1 MVPKTVTITSSEG
14 LHLRP
19 ATNLCKVAVS
29 YDCDVTF
36 VIGNY
41 HASAKS
47 VISVLAAKVKQGD
60 EITLTCDG
68 KDEQEA
74 MEAIMAL
81 IERDL
86 DLPAKQ

>member
-1 MVPKTVTITSSEG
+1 MVTRAVTITNAEG

-19 ATNLCKVAVS
+19 ATNLCKTAVS
-29 YDCDVTF
+29 YDCDITF

-47 VISVLAAKVKQGD
+47 VLNVLAAKVKQGD

-74 MEAIMAL
+74 MEAIVAL
-81 IERDL
+81 IERDM
-86 DLPAKQ
+86 DLPKK